1 MKTRNHHAKLIAA
14 VAALVM
20 LGASQASAFIIQIHP
35 VGITFGQT
43 ARVTAANTGTTAIVI
58 SGGKFLD
65 SDGNVLAEFARQV
78 IEPGKMMSF
87 DLNADDII
95 RENNRIQIRVVIEGP
110 VPHLRDVRLSLEVFN
125 NADEKTTVFL
135 GGPDT

>member
-1 MKTRNHHAKLIAA
+1 MKTRTTSSKLILLLLIGL
-14 VAALVM
+14 ALS
-20 LGASQASAFIIQIHP
+20 ATTAQAIVIEGSRP

-65 SDGNVLAEFARQV
+65 SDGNILAEFASQA
-78 IEPGKMMSF
+78 IDPGKMMSF

-95 RENNRIQIRVVIEGP
+95 RESNRIEIRSVITAETARG
-110 VPHLRDVRLSLEVFN
+110 LLISAEVFEN
-125 NADEKTTVFL
+125 DTEKTTVFVTV
-135 GGPDT
+135 GK